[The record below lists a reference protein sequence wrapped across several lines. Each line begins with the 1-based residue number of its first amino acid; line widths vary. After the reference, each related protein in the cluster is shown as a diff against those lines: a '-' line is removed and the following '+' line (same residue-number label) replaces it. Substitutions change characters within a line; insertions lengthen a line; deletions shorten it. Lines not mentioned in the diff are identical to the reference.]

1 MEELFPLCSGLAL
14 GALLG
19 FLRPS
24 LRVPTGAA
32 LAAGVGVMATVASG
46 EYRVSWAY
54 LLIDIPLVVQAAV
67 VGFAAARR
75 LTLPA
80 REA

>member
-1 MEELFPLCSGLAL
+1 LDELFPLCSGLAL

-24 LRVPTGAA
+24 LRVP
-32 LAAGVGVMATVASG
+32 AGVSLSTALGVMATVATG
-46 EYRVSWAY
+46 EYRLSWSY
-54 LLIDIPLVVQAAV
+54 LLIDIPLVGLAAIL
-67 VGFAAARR
+67 GFLAAR
-75 LTLPA
+75 LVTLPE